1 MKRRNTFD
9 YIKLFFKGIFMGI
22 ADAIPG
28 VSGGTIALLLGIYE
42 ELIHTISSLNFE
54 QILNLRKNGFK
65 SFWSK
70 INGGFLFSLLLGIG
84 VSLISFVKI
93 SAILLDKYPL
103 FVWSFFLGLIIATVY
118 VIYKLIE
125 KLNFRNILFVLISI
139 MATLLLSSFSTV
151 EINNIGLLYI
161 LFCGIIASSAMILP
175 GISGSLILVILGVY
189 TFLINAL
196 NNLEILIII
205 TFILGAIIGLLGF
218 SRVLKYLFN
227 NYRNITYSIMLGLV
241 IGSIPKILK
250 ITLFLI
256 AEPWNKDLTAKIN
269 NIDIVISIILILCGF
284 SLILILDKKTK
295 K

>member
-1 MKRRNTFD
+1 MKRRSTFD

-54 QILNLRKNGFK
+54 QILYLRKNGFK

-196 NNLEILIII
+196 NNLDILIII
-205 TFILGAIIGLLGF
+205 AFILGAIIGLLGF

-269 NIDIVISIILILCGF
+269 NIDIIISIILMLCGF

>member
-1 MKRRNTFD
+1 
-9 YIKLFFKGIFMGI
+9 MGI

-54 QILNLRKNGFK
+54 QILYLRKNGFK

-196 NNLEILIII
+196 NNLDILIILA
-205 TFILGAIIGLLGF
+205 FILGAIIGLLGF

-269 NIDIVISIILILCGF
+269 NIDIVISIILMLCGF